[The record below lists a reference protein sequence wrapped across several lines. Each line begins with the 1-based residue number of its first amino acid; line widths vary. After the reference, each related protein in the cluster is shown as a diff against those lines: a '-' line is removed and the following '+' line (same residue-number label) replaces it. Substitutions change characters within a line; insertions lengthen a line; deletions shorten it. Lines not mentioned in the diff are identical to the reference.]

1 MPEPSVREEMSIF
14 DQCRANGVRVSF
26 VPTTYELYLSRAKLV
41 DVAGLPLVR
50 MEEHAPGLAYRILK
64 RTMDLS
70 IGTALAVLNL
80 PFLLIAAVSKLLHGR
95 QSVTAALRH
104 GCRG

>member
-70 IGTALAVLNL
+70 IGTALAVLTL
-80 PFLLIAAVSKLLHGR
+80 PFLFIAAVRMRL
-95 QSVTAALRH
+95 AATPTFTREP
-104 GCRG
+104 CD